1 MCWNKNVVSLSSPDT
16 REIFRPRSARNLRAS
31 EFMGPRDSIAMGWK
45 MYWSSSA
52 LYFATLLLLL
62 IFREQ
67 LSTNQWNLKSKKE
80 GSKKGK
86 KINLLMQW
94 TEDTMDV
101 PDSNRSGSMTMKCV
115 KSVIWQTPSLSNWPM
130 MFTTSPGF
138 TAVSYL
144 PHAQQIFCFFL
155 SSMGWHTLPR
165 MPALRPAYRLAQ
177 CATPGM
183 RLCSAARHHQASLM
197 VCVV

>member
-1 MCWNKNVVSLSSPDT
+1 MFRAIVQLKLLCNKTELKRNNKTEMCRNKNVVSLSSPDT

-115 KSVIWQTPSLSNWPM
+115 KSVI
-130 MFTTSPGF
+130 
-138 TAVSYL
+138 
-144 PHAQQIFCFFL
+144 
-155 SSMGWHTLPR
+155 
-165 MPALRPAYRLAQ
+165 
-177 CATPGM
+177 
-183 RLCSAARHHQASLM
+183 
-197 VCVV
+197 

>member
-1 MCWNKNVVSLSSPDT
+1 
-16 REIFRPRSARNLRAS
+16 
-31 EFMGPRDSIAMGWK
+31 MGPRDSIAMGWK

-115 KSVIWQTPSLSNWPM
+115 KSVI
-130 MFTTSPGF
+130 
-138 TAVSYL
+138 
-144 PHAQQIFCFFL
+144 
-155 SSMGWHTLPR
+155 
-165 MPALRPAYRLAQ
+165 
-177 CATPGM
+177 
-183 RLCSAARHHQASLM
+183 
-197 VCVV
+197 